1 MPLSLSPSLARR
13 RPLGINWRAAVM
25 IAALILAGG
34 IALGAQP
41 QHAGSVSAE
50 DLAAG
55 AALYSAQCSA
65 CHGASGSQV
74 PGVDLASGE
83 FRARSSD
90 ETLARTIAEGVPG
103 TAMRAHRFTPTE
115 MSALIAYVRTMG
127 DAAASPA
134 PASLGD
140 GNAAAGKAF
149 VDGEGRCLSC
159 HRIDGTG
166 ARRAADLSDIGA
178 TRTPAA
184 IDAALAAPQTRV
196 APARR
201 FIRAV
206 TADGR
211 LITGRRMNEDSFTVQ
226 LLDDGDRLVSLVK
239 AELREYSVSTA
250 LDPPAHTIPLTDLQ
264 RRDVVSYLLSLQG
277 MDPAAAR
284 GGRP

>member
-1 MPLSLSPSLARR
+1 MQLSHAIA
-13 RPLGINWRAAVM
+13 LGWPPGVLWC
-25 IAALILAGG
+25 AALILASGV
-34 IALGAQP
+34 ALRAQP

-65 CHGASGSQV
+65 CHGAGGSQV
-74 PGVDLASGE
+74 PGVDLAGGT
-83 FRARSSD
+83 FRAGSSD
-90 ETLARTIAEGVPG
+90 EALARTIADGVPG
-103 TAMRAHRFTPTE
+103 TAMRAHRFTPAE

-127 DAAASPA
+127 DVAAGAPPA
-134 PASLGD
+134 TLRE
-140 GNAAAGKAF
+140 GNAAAGREF
-149 VDGEGRCLSC
+149 VEGEGRCLSC
-159 HRIDGTG
+159 HRINGTG
-166 ARRAADLSDIGA
+166 ARRAADLSDIAA

-184 IDAALAAPQTRV
+184 IDAVLAAPQTTV

-226 LLDDGDRLVSLVK
+226 LLDDRDRLVSLVK
-239 AELREYSVSTA
+239 AELREYAVSTA
-250 LDPPAHTIPLTDLQ
+250 LVPPAHTVPLTDSQ

-277 MDPAAAR
+277 PDPVAPR